1 MDGTIRKEVRGQC
14 WMLGEVPGHPYSLA
28 AQLHMAQDRGREPKM
43 LLTPGQGSGTQNVEI
58 APKKK
63 AKNKSV
69 WSRKKIKSLIGYEYI
84 MSIHD

>member
-63 AKNKSV
+63 QKTNLSGVAKKS
-69 WSRKKIKSLIGYEYI
+69 KAL
-84 MSIHD
+84 